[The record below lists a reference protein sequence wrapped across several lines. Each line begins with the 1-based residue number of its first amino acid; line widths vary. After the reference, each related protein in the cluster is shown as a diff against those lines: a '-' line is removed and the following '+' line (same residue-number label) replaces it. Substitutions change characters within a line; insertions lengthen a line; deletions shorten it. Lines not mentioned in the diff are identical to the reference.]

1 MPPMGSTMPL
11 WWTTQ
16 VRPRHCSALLGLA
29 GTAAFFV
36 HAVPGGSRLVADI
49 SLRRLWCGLA
59 GIWKDKEGLSAH
71 LRCPGA
77 AKVLLTAPGKGIPN
91 LVAGVNEHMIT
102 AEDSI
107 FSAASC
113 TTNAITPVIKVMLDK
128 YGLTAGHIETIHSYT
143 NDQNLVDNLHKSD
156 RRGRAAAMNMV
167 ITETGAGKAVSK
179 AQPYTRPE
187 QLLSPA

>member
-1 MPPMGSTMPL
+1 ML
-11 WWTTQ
+11 I
-16 VRPRHCSALLGLA
+16 
-29 GTAAFFV
+29 
-36 HAVPGGSRLVADI
+36 AVCVS
-49 SLRRLWCGLA
+49 
-59 GIWKDKEGLSAH
+59 GIWKDKEGLGAH
-71 LRCPGA
+71 LKCPGA
-77 AKVLLTAPGKGIPN
+77 SRVLLTAPGKGIPN

-102 AEDSI
+102 PEENI

-179 AQPYTRPE
+179 ATPP
-187 QLLSPA
+187 SHP